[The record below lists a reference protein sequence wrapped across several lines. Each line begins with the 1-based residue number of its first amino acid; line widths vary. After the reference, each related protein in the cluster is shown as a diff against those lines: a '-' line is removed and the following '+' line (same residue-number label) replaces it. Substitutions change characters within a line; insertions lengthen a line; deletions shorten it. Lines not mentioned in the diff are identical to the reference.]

1 MNKVGTAYILW
12 LGGLVGL
19 AGLHR
24 LYNGK
29 IWTGLLWLASGG
41 VFGTLS
47 IGGFLGNPAV
57 YLLWL
62 LSFGFFG
69 LGQLVDLAL
78 IPKMVEAHNV
88 RLSSLL
94 NASASRETSWL
105 GIQRLVEPSEGVSL
119 MTQPS
124 QSQTIVQ
131 LLHAAEEKSGRLS
144 VTQGV
149 MATGLGFSTIEAL
162 LQGMVRTGYV
172 EIGNDPETGVVVYEF
187 KEL

>member
-29 IWTGLLWLASGG
+29 IWTGLLWLFSGG
-41 VFGTLS
+41 LFG
-47 IGGFLGNPAV
+47 V
-57 YLLWL
+57 
-62 LSFGFFG
+62 
-69 LGQLVDLAL
+69 GQLVDLL
-78 IPKMVEAHNV
+78 FIPQMVETRNSKLTS
-88 RLSSLL
+88 RLKALPFGVPLSEAGIHRVVKTSEEARSTL
-94 NASASRETSWL
+94 NF
-105 GIQRLVEPSEGVSL
+105 
-119 MTQPS
+119 S
-124 QSQTIVQ
+124 QSQALIQ
-131 LLHAAEEKSGRLS
+131 LLQAAAECNGRIS

-149 MATGLGFSTIEAL
+149 MATGLGFEAIESL

-187 KEL
+187 KELLG